1 MSEDAPTPKPAPAAT
16 AKSDNPNRKVDIQKV
31 VAHISSGESGDKL
44 KKAERVLVVLTTK
57 KPMRTIAKATI
68 RDWGLRKGMQIG
80 CKVTLRKKS
89 AEDFL
94 KRALWVRNF
103 KLLEESFDE
112 RGNVSFGIPDYTG
125 FEGVKYDPDIGIFG
139 LDICVTLRRKGSRVA
154 LRKHVPSKMDKRQ
167 YVTKGEAVKFFKAKF
182 NVEVIE

>member
-1 MSEDAPTPKPAPAAT
+1 MSEDAPVAAV
-16 AKSDNPNRKVDIQKV
+16 KSDNPNRKVEIQKV
-31 VAHISSGESGDKL
+31 VAHISSGEPRDKL
-44 KKAERVLVVLTTK
+44 KKAERVLGVLTAR
-57 KPMRTIAKATI
+57 KPVRTIAKATI

-80 CKVTLRKKS
+80 CKVTLRKKG

-112 RGNVSFGIPDYTG
+112 RGNISFGIPDYTG

-139 LDICVTLRRKGSRVA
+139 LDVCVTLRRKGSRVA
-154 LRKHVPSKMDKRQ
+154 LRKYVPSKMHKRQ
-167 YVTKGEAVKFFKAKF
+167 YVTKDEAIMFFKAKF
-182 NVEVIE
+182 KVEVVE